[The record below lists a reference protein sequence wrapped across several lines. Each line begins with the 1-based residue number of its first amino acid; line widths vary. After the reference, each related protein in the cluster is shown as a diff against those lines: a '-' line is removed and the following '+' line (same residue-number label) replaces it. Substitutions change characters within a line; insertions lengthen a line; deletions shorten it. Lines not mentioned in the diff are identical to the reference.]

1 VLRFAAT
8 GGPLVIAQPS
18 GKPISWQT
26 HAGESAAATV
36 ASDCTASASEFR
48 LPCDGGA
55 VAFCA
60 SLTVGVDQSLIC
72 ECSVS
77 AVPRCRPLS
86 NSARG
91 VAQVDALTAV
101 CRPNCTFAPCGVCP
115 VALVPAGTV
124 RPPVT
129 SPTDGVGHW

>member
-1 VLRFAAT
+1 VLRFTAA

-55 VAFCA
+55 VA
-60 SLTVGVDQSLIC
+60 
-72 ECSVS
+72 
-77 AVPRCRPLS
+77 
-86 NSARG
+86 
-91 VAQVDALTAV
+91 
-101 CRPNCTFAPCGVCP
+101 
-115 VALVPAGTV
+115 LVPAGTV

-129 SPTDGVGHW
+129 SPTDGVGQW